1 MDLTAVAWLQVLLL
15 GGLVGALGQGARVVV
30 GLKKL
35 SDDAVAK
42 GGEAESIQPARLLT
56 SLLIGFIAGA
66 LTALTLGLKMNDTV
80 SLQQILGV
88 AAAGY
93 AGADFIE
100 GFMSRTP
107 LSAGATAQTGSTTTT
122 TTGGSTVPASVTADG
137 YLG

>member
-1 MDLTAVAWLQVLLL
+1 MDLTAVEWLQVLLL

-35 SDDAVAK
+35 GDEAAAK
-42 GGEAESIQPARLLT
+42 GGAAEPLQPSRMVT

-66 LTALTLGLKMNDTV
+66 LTSLTLGVKMNATV

-88 AAAGY
+88 ASAGY

-107 LSAGATAQTGSTTTT
+107 LAPATSNAGAAAPAAAGAATAAAT
-122 TTGGSTVPASVTADG
+122 SVADG